1 MHRHVPSAPASRET
15 DSLRDEHD
23 RLRLT
28 IDILRA
34 VIRCT
39 HEGEILQVVATKLG
53 DALGADRAAVMLL
66 GEGRDDLR
74 IVASAEDPGLREMA
88 VDLRR
93 YPEIRRSLEG
103 GETVFVEDAKN
114 DPTFADLRPL
124 IERLDIRQV
133 AVVPIRWEGLV
144 LGTLF
149 LRTRGIERFARTKE
163 PRLHHLPAHPRP
175 GDPHTGL
182 RPVLRGG
189 RRPRR
194 GGALPR
200 VPPRADRARG
210 AVPPPRRPLAQA
222 HRRAR
227 PRPACPGGRVGP
239 PAHRPRRAGA
249 HGDRRADPRGV
260 NPRR

>member
-149 LRTRGIERFARTKE
+149 LRTRGQATLTPASVRFCEEVGALAAEALYHAYRREQTARGEPYRRLVALLRKLTDELARGPHAPEGEWARQLTDLAARARTAIE
-163 PRLHHLPAHPRP
+163 GP
-175 GDPHTGL
+175 T
-182 RPVLRGG
+182 
-189 RRPRR
+189 
-194 GGALPR
+194 
-200 VPPRADRARG
+200 RG
-210 AVPPPRRPLAQA
+210 A
-222 HRRAR
+222 
-227 PRPACPGGRVGP
+227 
-239 PAHRPRRAGA
+239 
-249 HGDRRADPRGV
+249 
-260 NPRR
+260 